1 MRVKDLERKKRW
13 RKRKIEM
20 ERKKRRDVN
29 VGKWRKRDL
38 E

>member
-1 MRVKDLERKKRW
+1 LKTLQKKR

-29 VGKWRKRDL
+29 VGKWRKRDM